1 MLEAI
6 DKVPRH
12 LFIPGEMGESAYD
25 DTPLYIGEGQTISAP
40 HMVAIMLEIMDLEP
54 GMKVLEIGAGSGYNA
69 ALMAE
74 LVRPSGHVY
83 SIERIDKLSKRAR
96 GNLERAGYGELV
108 TVITADGSKGWKDE
122 APYDRIAVTAA
133 SPGIPQPLKDQL
145 KEGGILLIPAG
156 TRLYQD
162 LVKITRH
169 GDEFKTENL
178 GEVVFVPLIGEHG
191 YRES

>member
-1 MLEAI
+1 ME
-6 DKVPRH
+6 KVPRH
-12 LFIPGEMGESAYD
+12 IFIPDELVASGYE

-74 LVRPSGHVY
+74 LVRPNGHVY
-83 SIERIDKLSKRAR
+83 SIERIDKLSKKAR
-96 GNLERAGYGELV
+96 GNIERAGYGDLV

-122 APYDRIAVTAA
+122 APYDRIVVTAA
-133 SPGIPQPLKDQL
+133 SPGIPKPLKDQL
-145 KEGGILLIPAG
+145 KDGGILLIPAG
-156 TRLYQD
+156 NRLYQD

-169 GDEFKTENL
+169 GEEFSTENL

-191 YRES
+191 YHER